1 MEGLDMKKIYRF
13 FFAAVAIASVAS
25 CSEQLDSLDNAGEGT
40 VELVNMTF
48 KAATDVAEDVE
59 SKTYGAGRNVYWESG
74 DEITVFSIGDKVV
87 KEGFKT
93 TSVAEDKT
101 WAQFSGLAD
110 PDAETYYAVYPHAEG
125 NTYAD
130 GIFNATIPSEQV
142 GRPNGFGSGTNV
154 AVAVSTEGTDGTGM
168 LQFKNLSA
176 VIYFKF
182 ATAEDAANTKSV
194 TLKARK
200 SEDDAATP
208 EFWGL
213 TGDVKFT
220 LDDNNLPVAQEG
232 TVDHVTLL
240 PPDGG
245 FVSGINYIIPVCP
258 VGKCKGMQI
267 IFTDQND
274 VTYEKNNNT
283 DFKLQRNIMF
293 NNGGVPEPY
302 YPPLADS
309 FSIEIDFTKG
319 WPFTP
324 MCVDKDNQTD
334 AGDAYTYNYEY
345 EYQGVNYSLPVEFGI
360 WKGTG
365 IDTPYYSYENNKL
378 CFHSYYNA
386 SKNNSVASIKI
397 PVLKDRYLVKVIIV
411 HDSSKSKR
419 FTFNVGFPTGS
430 PNYTQSYV
438 AANTECVME
447 FPFSK
452 SGSPSTPS
460 PVLGQ
465 VYSIRTRDI
474 DTDVV
479 RMEFFYSKDNPYPA
493 E

>member
-1 MEGLDMKKIYRF
+1 MKKIYRF
-13 FFAAVAIASVAS
+13 FFAAVAIASAAS

-93 TSVAEDKT
+93 TSVAEDNT

-130 GIFNATIPSEQV
+130 GTFNATIPSEQV
-142 GRPNGFGSGTNV
+142 GRPNGFVSGSNV

-245 FVSGINYIIPVCP
+245 FVSGKNYIIPVCP
-258 VGKCKGMQI
+258 VGECKGMQI

-302 YPPLADS
+302 EVPFPDEDFDVVLDFAEYPFNQSLVAPSEQKVETVSGSSKIYKGHDYT
-309 FSIEIDFTKG
+309 FSYKIEGEKVARNFETALSVSQIVDYYKHEDGALIFYSTTDDTSMISYGGNVKAPVIPNRYLCSIKVDFTNTDRAVT
-319 WPFTP
+319 FRI
-324 MCVDKDNQTD
+324 CDNFPQYGNNTYQTIKQD
-334 AGDAYTYNYEY
+334 AQERSCTF
-345 EYQGVNYSLPVEFGI
+345 VLPNSKFGSELNHVYAI
-360 WKGTG
+360 GT
-365 IDTPYYSYENNKL
+365 
-378 CFHSYYNA
+378 
-386 SKNNSVASIKI
+386 
-397 PVLKDRYLVKVIIV
+397 
-411 HDSSKSKR
+411 
-419 FTFNVGFPTGS
+419 
-430 PNYTQSYV
+430 
-438 AANTECVME
+438 
-447 FPFSK
+447 
-452 SGSPSTPS
+452 
-460 PVLGQ
+460 
-465 VYSIRTRDI
+465 RTRNVKI
-474 DTDVV
+474 TKIT
-479 RMEFFYSKDNPYPA
+479 FTYSKTKP